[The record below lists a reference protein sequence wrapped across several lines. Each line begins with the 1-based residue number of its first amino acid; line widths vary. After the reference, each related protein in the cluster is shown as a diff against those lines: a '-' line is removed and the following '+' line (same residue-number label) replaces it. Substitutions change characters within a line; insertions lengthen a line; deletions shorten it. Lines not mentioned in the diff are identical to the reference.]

1 MLMTTGSLAM
11 NSLRFALRWQ
21 RSRFLILR
29 IVDDS
34 LVFYLDHG
42 RGPRGKS
49 NLETTE
55 TRKETLVSA
64 QFNKSRGERFQQPF
78 ACAAFNKLY
87 PAQFSAVRFFLVAVS
102 FLIQRFQLNDGGT
115 MVVAHPESDRRRRII
130 DKHSAD
136 IRRPGQQIL

>member
-55 TRKETLVSA
+55 TWKETLVSA
-64 QFNKSRGERFQQPF
+64 QINKSWGERFRKPF
-78 ACAAFNKLY
+78 ICAAFNNSW
-87 PAQFSAVRFFLVAVS
+87 PAPGSAKFVSGSSEPLVSNPTAP
-102 FLIQRFQLNDGGT
+102 I
-115 MVVAHPESDRRRRII
+115 
-130 DKHSAD
+130 
-136 IRRPGQQIL
+136 

>member
-29 IVDDS
+29 SVDDS

-55 TRKETLVSA
+55 TWKETLVSE
-64 QFNKSRGERFQQPF
+64 QFNKSWGERFRELF
-78 ACAAFNKLY
+78 ICAAFNNSW
-87 PAQFSAVRFFLVAVS
+87 PAPRISEVRFRFIRAVG
-102 FLIQRFQLNDGGT
+102 F
-115 MVVAHPESDRRRRII
+115 
-130 DKHSAD
+130 
-136 IRRPGQQIL
+136 